1 LILSPGSILWKS
13 LQSLRRW
20 NPPVHEGPLHDHRPS
35 GEVRRDPTMA
45 FFSAGHSES
54 PPGFSPISGSP
65 EGLTS
70 DGFPLVGAACCAAAC
85 LLGSAS
91 RAVSAG
97 GRRMQ
102 SASCSNSWKD
112 LSSSVPESSICVTA
126 MMTLFFSNIRLCPSS
141 AVWDGSAEDLF
152 LSLSILPHPN
162 HAAGV
167 SLHLPTP
174 GHLKSGLAV
183 KQL

>member
-1 LILSPGSILWKS
+1 LILSSGSILWKS

-20 NPPVHEGPLHDHRPS
+20 NPPVHEGTLHAHRS
-35 GEVRRDPTMA
+35 SEVVRRDPTMA
-45 FFSAGHSES
+45 FFSAGLLGP
-54 PPGFSPISGSP
+54 PPGLSSTFG
-65 EGLTS
+65 TS
-70 DGFPLVGAACCAAAC
+70 DGSTSLGSPLVGAACCAAAC

-97 GRRMQ
+97 GRWMQ

-126 MMTLFFSNIRLCPSS
+126 MMTLFFSNIRFCPSS
-141 AVWDGSAEDLF
+141 AVWDSSPEDPCS
-152 LSLSILPHPN
+152 SLSILPRPN

-167 SLHLPTP
+167 SLLLPTP
-174 GHLKSGLAV
+174 GHLNSGLAV